1 MNKFKEGLQLWR
13 YVLRTRCATA
23 YSQNLRIRALD
34 LIGKG
39 VPITQV
45 SRGLKISRQTIYRW
59 KKQLEKTGSTVPQ
72 KGCPPAQHSRIKDW
86 DKFKEF
92 VDANSDKTQKEL
104 AQLWGNVSHHTIS
117 RGFKKIG
124 YTRKKKLMVIRKDV
138 KRHDVSLDE
147 N

>member
-1 MNKFKEGLQLWR
+1 M
-13 YVLRTRCATA
+13 AIA
-23 YSQNLRIRALD
+23 YNQNTRIRALD
-34 LIGKG
+34 LIGNG
-39 VPITQV
+39 VPISKV
-45 SRGLKISRQTIYRW
+45 SRALKISRQTIYRW
-59 KKQLEKTGSTVPQ
+59 KKQLEQTGSTVPL
-72 KGCPPAQHSRIKDW
+72 KSCPPSQPSGIKDW

-104 AQLWGNVSHHTIS
+104 AKLWGNVSHHTIS

-138 KRHDVSLDE
+138 SKHVVSLDE